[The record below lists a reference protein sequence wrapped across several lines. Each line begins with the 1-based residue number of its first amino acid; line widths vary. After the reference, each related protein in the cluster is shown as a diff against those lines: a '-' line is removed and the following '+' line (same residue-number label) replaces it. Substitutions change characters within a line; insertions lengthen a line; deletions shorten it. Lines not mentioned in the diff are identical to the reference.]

1 EGLLTVVMYNLI
13 SKNLPEKV
21 AQLR

>member
-1 EGLLTVVMYNLI
+1 GLLTVVMYNLI